1 MSTEKGTIFAFVV
14 PAVVILLVIKIVR
27 QTLTELYP
35 SQDQLLSKIIEY
47 GGEGGDGGGGGSCIK
62 HCIRSFEIVSER

>member
-35 SQDQLLSKIIEY
+35 SQDQLLSKIIEF
-47 GGEGGDGGGGGSCIK
+47 GGGDGGGGGSCIK